1 MRAADLGFGSGLGA
15 VHPTAKTG
23 YFQGVR
29 LQPGSTSLGKPLVFQ
44 ELLLAD

>member
-15 VHPTAKTG
+15 VHPAAETE

-29 LQPGSTSLGKPLVFQ
+29 LQRGSTGLGKPLVFQ